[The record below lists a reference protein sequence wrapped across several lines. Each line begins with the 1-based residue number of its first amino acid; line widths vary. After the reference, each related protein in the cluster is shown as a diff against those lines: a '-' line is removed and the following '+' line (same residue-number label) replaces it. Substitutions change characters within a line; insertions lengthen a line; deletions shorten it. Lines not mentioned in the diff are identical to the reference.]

1 MFYHSTASVLIS
13 RRNFECPV
21 SVGLYIS
28 TIVNVSLLV
37 ILCLGFT
44 FTFMIEKFPN
54 FAHTSFASIGTAVTY
69 YLVKFYGWNPYYTW
83 PLSML
88 VGGLVG
94 VALYLIIV
102 KKIKER
108 LFNDITL
115 TFTFYIVSQ
124 IIIQC
129 LAIFSYWILM
139 STRTQSSGFVLF
151 NFDFRWNGIQGVGI
165 VAPLTVIFLVVILE
179 GFLKYSKHGIAM
191 RATAEDEQLAMSLGV
206 NVPMVH
212 ITSWFISGSLAALAG
227 SIIPMWLRTS
237 VNFGDTLLISVM
249 AGSVLGGLNSIRGA
263 IIGGILTG
271 LSKKVITWVLM
282 SRVSVNMG
290 SYEGLIPILFLF
302 SILVIEPNGL
312 TAIKWRNISV
322 HNIKVNIKSLGKSI
336 KNSLNPD

>member
-1 MFYHSTASVLIS
+1 MNI
-13 RRNFECPV
+13 
-21 SVGLYIS
+21 GLYIS

-44 FTFMIEKFPN
+44 FTYMMEKFPN

-69 YLVKFYGWNPYYTW
+69 YLVRFYGWNPYYTW
-83 PLSML
+83 PMSMM

-108 LFNDITL
+108 AFTEITL

-124 IIIQC
+124 IIVQC

-139 STRTQSSGFVLF
+139 SSQYQANGFVLI

-165 VAPLTVIFLVVILE
+165 IAPLTVLFLVVVLE

-191 RATAEDEQLAMSLGV
+191 KATAEDEDLSMSLGV
-206 NVPMVH
+206 NVPMMH
-212 ITSWFISGSLAALAG
+212 IASWFISGSLAALAG
-227 SIIPMWLRTS
+227 SIIPMWLSTS
-237 VNFGDTLLISVM
+237 VDFGDTLLISVM
-249 AGSVLGGLNSIRGA
+249 AGSVLGGLASIRGA

-271 LSKKVITWVLM
+271 ISKKAITWFLM
-282 SRVSVNMG
+282 KRISVNMG

-302 SILVIEPNGL
+302 AMLAIEPNGL
-312 TAIKWRNISV
+312 TALNWRNISV
-322 HNIKVNIKSLGKSI
+322 HNIKVNIRSLVNSI
-336 KNSLNPD
+336 RNSLNPD

>member
-1 MFYHSTASVLIS
+1 MSL
-13 RRNFECPV
+13 
-21 SVGLYIS
+21 GLYIS

-44 FTFMIEKFPN
+44 FTFMMEKFPN
-54 FAHTSFASIGTAVTY
+54 FAHTSFASIGTAVTF

-88 VGGLVG
+88 IGGLVG

-102 KKIKER
+102 KRIKER
-108 LFNDITL
+108 AFNDITL
-115 TFTFYIVSQ
+115 TFTFYIISQ
-124 IIIQC
+124 IIVQC
-129 LAIFSYWILM
+129 LAIFSYWILI
-139 STRTQSSGFVLF
+139 SSRYQSNGFVLI

-165 VAPLTVIFLVVILE
+165 VAPLTVLFLVVMLE

-191 RATAEDEQLAMSLGV
+191 KATAEDEELTMSLGV

-212 ITSWFISGSLAALAG
+212 VASWFISGSLAALAG
-227 SIIPMWLRTS
+227 SIIPMWLSTS

-271 LSKKVITWVLM
+271 VSKKAITWVLM
-282 SRVSVNMG
+282 SWISVNMG
-290 SYEGLIPILFLF
+290 SYEELVPILFLF
-302 SILVIEPNGL
+302 AILAIEPNGL
-312 TAIKWRNISV
+312 TAINWRNISV
-322 HNIKVNIKSLGKSI
+322 HNIKVNIRSLGKSI

>member
-1 MFYHSTASVLIS
+1 
-13 RRNFECPV
+13 
-21 SVGLYIS
+21 
-28 TIVNVSLLV
+28 
-37 ILCLGFT
+37 
-44 FTFMIEKFPN
+44 
-54 FAHTSFASIGTAVTY
+54 
-69 YLVKFYGWNPYYTW
+69 
-83 PLSML
+83 ML

-94 VALYLIIV
+94 VAMYLIIV

-124 IIIQC
+124 IIVQC

-139 STRTQSSGFVLF
+139 SSRFQSSGFVLF

-165 VAPLTVIFLVVILE
+165 VAPLTVLFLVVILE

-191 RATAEDEQLAMSLGV
+191 KATAEDEELAMSLGV

-212 ITSWFISGSLAALAG
+212 IASWFISGSLAALAG
-227 SIIPMWLRTS
+227 SIIPMWLSTS
-237 VNFGDTLLISVM
+237 VDFGDTLLISVM

-271 LSKKVITWVLM
+271 ISKKAITWFLM
-282 SRVSVNMG
+282 SQISVNMG

-302 SILVIEPNGL
+302 AMLAIEPNGL
-312 TAIKWRNISV
+312 TAMNWRNISV
-322 HNIKVNIKSLGKSI
+322 HNIKVNIRSLGKSLR
-336 KNSLNPD
+336 NSLNPD

>member
-1 MFYHSTASVLIS
+1 MT
-13 RRNFECPV
+13 
-21 SVGLYIS
+21 VGLYIS

-44 FTFMIEKFPN
+44 FTFMMEKFPN
-54 FAHTSFASIGTAVTY
+54 FAHTSFAGIGTAVTY
-69 YLVKFYGWNPYYTW
+69 YLVKFYGWNPYNTW

-108 LFNDITL
+108 TFNDITL

-124 IIIQC
+124 IIVQC

-139 STRTQSSGFVLF
+139 SSRFQSSGFVLF

-165 VAPLTVIFLVVILE
+165 VAPLTVLFLVVMLE

-191 RATAEDEQLAMSLGV
+191 KATAEDEQLAMSLGV

-212 ITSWFISGSLAALAG
+212 VASWFISGSLAALAG
-227 SIIPMWLRTS
+227 SIIPMWLSTS
-237 VNFGDTLLISVM
+237 VDFSDTLLISVM

-263 IIGGILTG
+263 VIGGILTG
-271 LSKKVITWVLM
+271 VSKKAITWILM
-282 SRVSVNMG
+282 SRVNVNMG
-290 SYEGLIPILFLF
+290 SYEGFDPYPVPLRDTRDRAQRPDGDKLEEHLG
-302 SILVIEPNGL
+302 SQYQGEHQEPREVHQEQPESGL
-312 TAIKWRNISV
+312 ALNL
-322 HNIKVNIKSLGKSI
+322 SLSTV
-336 KNSLNPD
+336 

>member
-1 MFYHSTASVLIS
+1 MGF
-13 RRNFECPV
+13 
-21 SVGLYIS
+21 YIS

-44 FTFMIEKFPN
+44 FTYMMEKFPN

-69 YLVKFYGWNPYYTW
+69 YLVRFYGWNPYYTW
-83 PLSML
+83 PMSMI

-94 VALYLIIV
+94 VAMYLIIV

-108 LFNDITL
+108 AFTEITL

-124 IIIQC
+124 IIVQC

-139 STRTQSSGFVLF
+139 SSQYQANGFVLS

-165 VAPLTVIFLVVILE
+165 VAPLTVLFLVVMLE

-191 RATAEDEQLAMSLGV
+191 KAIAEDEDLAMGLGV
-206 NVPMVH
+206 NVPMMHVA
-212 ITSWFISGSLAALAG
+212 SWFISGSLAALAG
-227 SIIPMWLRTS
+227 SIIPMWLSTS
-237 VNFGDTLLISVM
+237 VDFGDTLLISVM
-249 AGSVLGGLNSIRGA
+249 AGSVLGGLASIRGA

-271 LSKKVITWVLM
+271 VSKKAITWFLM
-282 SRVSVNMG
+282 RQISVDMG

-302 SILVIEPNGL
+302 AILAIEPNGL
-312 TAIKWRNISV
+312 TAINWRNISV
-322 HNIKVNIKSLGKSI
+322 HNIKVNIRSLVKSI
-336 KNSLNPD
+336 RNSLNPD

>member
-1 MFYHSTASVLIS
+1 M
-13 RRNFECPV
+13 

-336 KNSLNPD
+336 KNSLNLD

>member
-1 MFYHSTASVLIS
+1 MGI
-13 RRNFECPV
+13 
-21 SVGLYIS
+21 GLYIS

-44 FTFMIEKFPN
+44 FTYMMEKFPN

-69 YLVKFYGWNPYYTW
+69 YLVRFNGWNPYYTW

-88 VGGLVG
+88 IGGLVG
-94 VALYLIIV
+94 VALYLIIA

-108 LFNDITL
+108 AFNDITL

-124 IIIQC
+124 IIVQC
-129 LAIFSYWILM
+129 LAIFSYWILIR
-139 STRTQSSGFVLF
+139 SPYQSNGFVLY
-151 NFDFRWNGIQGVGI
+151 NFDFRWKGIQGVGI
-165 VAPLTVIFLVVILE
+165 VAPLTVLFLVVILE

-191 RATAEDEQLAMSLGV
+191 KATAEDEQLAMSLGV

-212 ITSWFISGSLAALAG
+212 VASWFISGSLAALAG
-227 SIIPMWLRTS
+227 SIIPMWLSTS
-237 VNFGDTLLISVM
+237 VDFGDTLLISVM

-271 LSKKVITWVLM
+271 VSKKAITWVLM
-282 SRVSVNMG
+282 SKVSVNMG

-302 SILVIEPNGL
+302 AILAIEPNGL

-322 HNIKVNIKSLGKSI
+322 HNIKVNIMSLGKSI